1 MQPVIRAIVR
11 VGNGYDKTRLYSPIR
26 SKTLRFRGVLATAV
40 RSEDTQVLCTE
51 VMNLL
56 EKRAKEI
63 VPPAQSESGFYS
75 CYFLV
80 PKKDGG
86 LRPIL
91 DLRLLNYAL
100 MKRSF
105 RMITLKPIL
114 SQICPED
121 WFMSL
126 DLKDTYFLIQ
136 VDPHHR
142 RFLRFA
148 FEGVAYQYK
157 VLKFG
162 LSLAPRT
169 FTRCMDAALSP
180 LRLMGICILNYLDDW
195 LILAQLKVVLTSH
208 KNFLLRHLR
217 CLGLRVN
224 FAKSIL
230 SHCQRVL
237 FLGTIIVSYADN
249 SNNISGV
256 SHDNSAPRGL
266 LQGRYGPSAQRL
278 PENAGPHGSGFAG
291 TSVESASNVTHP
303 VLAEAEGS
311 IRGLASRMAPRNG
324 DSGLCISPGQLARPL
339 LATARRD
346 LRHDLRRKVVMT
358 DASNKGWGALC
369 EDKPTF
375 GIWSEKESG
384 LHIICIEMLT
394 VC

>member
-1 MQPVIRAIVR
+1 MQPVFRAIVR
-11 VGNGYDKTRLYSPIR
+11 VGNGYAKTRLYSPIR
-26 SKTLRFRGVLATAV
+26 SKTLRFRGVLATSV
-40 RSEDTQVLCTE
+40 RSEDTQVLRTE

-56 EKRAKEI
+56 KKIAKEI
-63 VPPAQSESGFYS
+63 VPPAQSKSGFYS

-91 DLRLLNYAL
+91 DLRLLNNAL
-100 MKRSF
+100 MKRLF

-114 SQICPED
+114 SQICPGD

-126 DLKDTYFLIQ
+126 DLKDAYFLIQ

-142 RFLRFA
+142 QFLRFA

-180 LRLMGICILNYLDDW
+180 LRLIGICILNNLDDW
-195 LILAQLKVVLTSH
+195 LILAQSKAVLTSH
-208 KNFLLRHLR
+208 KNFLLCHLR

-230 SHCQRVL
+230 SPSQRVS

-256 SHDNSAPRGL
+256 SHNNSAPRGL
-266 LQGRYGPSAQRL
+266 LQGRYGPSAQSL
-278 PENAGPHGSGFAG
+278 PENAGPHGSSFAS
-291 TSVESASNVTHP
+291 TSVESASNATHP
-303 VLAEAEGS
+303 VLAEADGS
-311 IRGLASRMAPRNG
+311 IRGLASRTAPRND
-324 DSGLCISPGQLARPL
+324 DSGLCISPGQLERP
-339 LATARRD
+339 
-346 LRHDLRRKVVMT
+346 
-358 DASNKGWGALC
+358 
-369 EDKPTF
+369 
-375 GIWSEKESG
+375 
-384 LHIICIEMLT
+384 
-394 VC
+394 